1 MPEASSTIGVLLV
14 NVGTPSAP
22 TSRATRAFLREFLG
36 DPRVLDISA
45 AARFLLLNAI
55 ILPFRPRRSA
65 KAYRSIWMDGGS
77 PLLVHGRAFTGALGR
92 ELGAG
97 FAPRLAMRYGSPSI
111 AEALD
116 GFRAEGID
124 RIVVFPLYP
133 QHAAATTGTSLDAAY
148 RLAAARWNVPSLRAV
163 PAFYDDPGFLQAFA
177 EVARPEIDAIGADRV
192 LFSFHGLPERQ
203 VRKADE
209 SGAQC
214 LRSVDCCGAIGPA
227 NASCYRAQCFATARE
242 IASRLRLDSAGWTV
256 SFQSRLG
263 RDPWIGPATDA
274 TVRELARSSVRRLV
288 VICPAFVADC
298 LETREEIGLRAKD
311 DFLAHGGAEFRLVP
325 SLNSHPAWVAAAA
338 GLVRRVSGR

>member
-1 MPEASSTIGVLLV
+1 MREASSTIGVLLV

-22 TSRATRAFLREFLG
+22 TARATRAFLREFLG
-36 DPRVLDISA
+36 DPRVLDIPA
-45 AARFLLLNAI
+45 AARFVLLNAI

-65 KAYRSIWMDGGS
+65 EAYRSIWMEGGS
-77 PLLVHGRAFTGALGR
+77 PLLVHGRAFEDALRR
-92 ELGAG
+92 ELGVG
-97 FAPRLAMRYGSPSI
+97 FAPRLAMRYGNPSI
-111 AEALD
+111 ADALD
-116 GFRAEGID
+116 AFRDQEID

-133 QHAAATTGTSLDAAY
+133 QYAAATTGTSLDAAY
-148 RLAAARWNVPSLRAV
+148 SLAAARWNVPSLRAV

-177 EVARPEIDAIGADRV
+177 EVARPEIDAIRADGV

-209 SGAQC
+209 GGAHC
-214 LRSVDCCGAIGPA
+214 LRSAHCCGAIGPA

-242 IASRLRLDSAGWTV
+242 LAGRLRLDPAAWTV

-274 TVRELARSSVRRLV
+274 TVRELARSSVRRLA

-298 LETREEIGLRAKD
+298 LETREEIGMRAKD
-311 DFLAHGGAEFRLVP
+311 DFLAHGGSEFRLVP
-325 SLNSHPAWVAAAA
+325 SLNAHPAWVAAAT
-338 GLVRRVSGR
+338 GLIRRVSGR